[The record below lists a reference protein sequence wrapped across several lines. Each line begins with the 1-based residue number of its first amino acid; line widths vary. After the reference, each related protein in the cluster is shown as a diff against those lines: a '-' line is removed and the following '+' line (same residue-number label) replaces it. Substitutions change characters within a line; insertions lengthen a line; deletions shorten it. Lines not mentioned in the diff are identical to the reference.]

1 MNREILFRGK
11 TEEDKWVYGVP
22 VIGKYS
28 GIFIVWV
35 IGKTKGGK
43 GGIVIGDKVMQ
54 ADVIPETVGQY
65 TGLKDKNGEKI
76 FEGDYFRD
84 DDLYCVVVFDK
95 GCFCIAEHE
104 NLQQT
109 PIEIS
114 PVNYWYM
121 NQVEIASNIFDN
133 ESEL

>member
-1 MNREILFRGK
+1 MRKILFRGK

-54 ADVIPETVGQY
+54 AEVIPETVGQF
-65 TGLKDKNGEKI
+65 TGLNDKNGEKI
-76 FEGDYFRD
+76 FEGDIVVYHLVGRKHIVVYDPAIFR
-84 DDLYCVVVFDK
+84 LADK
-95 GCFCIAEHE
+95 EGNFTTSGYPDWDSLEVIGNVA
-104 NLQQT
+104 
-109 PIEIS
+109 
-114 PVNYWYM
+114 
-121 NQVEIASNIFDN
+121 DN
-133 ESEL
+133 PELLEKTK

>member
-11 TEEDKWVYGVP
+11 TESGKWEEGFLVGRYNP
-22 VIGKYS
+22 QIKENVIRS
-28 GIFIVWV
+28 AFIDNGTCFYDS
-35 IGKTKGGK
+35 I
-43 GGIVIGDKVMQ
+43 Q
-54 ADVIPETVGQY
+54 VIPETVGQY
-65 TGLKDKNGEKI
+65 TGLNDKNGEKI
-76 FEGDYFRD
+76 FEGDYFMD
-84 DDLYCVVVFDK
+84 DDLFCVVVFDK

-104 NLQQT
+104 NLRQT
-109 PIEIS
+109 PIEVN